1 MVRPEADAGFRSHS
15 GAGTEA
21 VKPAA
26 RPGWPGFTHHN
37 LWLHARLCESFDLWL
52 EASRSVGIRR
62 KEAEACLA
70 GALKA
75 GALWGMEE
83 GGQGT
88 SAHPWMRWLVFGA
101 CFQDDCIRRC
111 FLLKCSVAS
120 VIQSNDP

>member
-1 MVRPEADAGFRSHS
+1 MVHPEADAGFRSHS

-26 RPGWPGFTHHN
+26 RPGWPGFTRRN

-62 KEAEACLA
+62 KEAGACLA

-75 GALWGMEE
+75 ASLWAGRKEDRALLPIPG
-83 GGQGT
+83 
-88 SAHPWMRWLVFGA
+88 
-101 CFQDDCIRRC
+101 
-111 FLLKCSVAS
+111 
-120 VIQSNDP
+120 